1 VAVGQL
7 DSRRAAAP
15 APTLARPVAAA
26 GDRRPV
32 KRSRWRSTP
41 GRMTGNLVVLFVL
54 ALAFG
59 IAGTVGGIQ
68 RGNQVGSVRTGSGP
82 LTVQAQSLYRALSD
96 ADSTEASAF
105 LAAGAEPPVLRSR
118 YLGDI
123 ATASAALT
131 ALSASGSDTPALRSL
146 SVGLPI
152 YTGLVETARA
162 DNRLGLP
169 VGAAYLR
176 EASGQM
182 RTVLLRAAK
191 TLYDD
196 ERAQLASD
204 RNDGGGFPWIA
215 IPLGAIVLILLIR
228 AQQAMTRRT
237 KRILNPGLVAAT
249 LTVVIAIGWITVS
262 WAVDADHLHSSRA
275 DGSDRVNVLVN
286 ARIDALR
293 ARADEALTLVARG
306 NDASFD
312 ADFKAMMTDLT
323 GDRGLLQQAAS
334 APVAP
339 GLRADVEAAA
349 TDLKAWQAENT
360 AMRATNDKGDY
371 PGAVASVIGPDA
383 TDAPTLF
390 ARVDNDLDRGIEAA
404 NKEFAVQAK
413 DAATALGGLAI
424 GVGALII
431 VALAGLTVGF
441 QRRIAEY
448 R

>member
-1 VAVGQL
+1 
-7 DSRRAAAP
+7 
-15 APTLARPVAAA
+15 
-26 GDRRPV
+26 
-32 KRSRWRSTP
+32 
-41 GRMTGNLVVLFVL
+41 MTANLVVLFVL

-68 RGNQVGSVRTGSGP
+68 RGDLVGNVRTNSGP

-105 LAAGAEPPVLRSR
+105 LSGGAEPPALRSR

-169 VGAAYLR
+169 LGAAYLR
-176 EASGQM
+176 EASAQM
-182 RTVLLRAAK
+182 RNVLLTAAK
-191 TLYDD
+191 TLYRD
-196 ERAQLASD
+196 ERAQLAND
-204 RNDGGGFPWIA
+204 RNGGGGFPWIA

-228 AQQAMTRRT
+228 AQRAMTRRT

-249 LTVVIAIGWITVS
+249 LTVAIAIGWITVS
-262 WAVDADHLHSSRA
+262 WAVGAEHLHSSRA

-306 NDASFD
+306 NDVSFD
-312 ADFKAMMTDLT
+312 SDFKAMMTDLT
-323 GDRGLLQQAAS
+323 GDRGLLHQAAS
-334 APVAP
+334 APVAA
-339 GLRADVEAAA
+339 GLRADVEAAI

-360 AMRATNDKGDY
+360 AMHATNDKGDY
-371 PGAVASVIGPDA
+371 PGAVASAIGPNA
-383 TDAPTLF
+383 TDAPALF
-390 ARVDNDLDRGIEAA
+390 AKVDDDLDRGILVA
-404 NKEFAVQAK
+404 NGEFAAQAK
-413 DAATALGGLAI
+413 DAASALRGLAI

-431 VALAGLTVGF
+431 VALAGITVGF